1 MFETFNLT
9 IEEIINYH
17 SIGLIT
23 FEKSYCS
30 MEKALRFY
38 NRVLNDDIVILY
50 CEKDERLEGEN
61 IIIKNSEEI
70 SSLLNFFMGKISI
83 EDVQTNNTIYWN
95 DLDEKTKIKV
105 LYFQILLIHKF

>member
-9 IEEIINYH
+9 IEEIINYS

-23 FEKSYCS
+23 FKNSYCS
-30 MEKALRFY
+30 TEKALRFY
-38 NRVLNDDIVILY
+38 NRVLNDDIIILY
-50 CEKDERLEGEN
+50 CEKDERQEGEN

-70 SSLLNFFMGKISI
+70 FSLLNFFMGEISI

-95 DLDEKTKIKV
+95 DLDEKAKIKI
-105 LYFQILLIHKF
+105 LHFQVLLIHKF